1 MTKPQYE
8 VVSPVGDARD
18 ARQAP
23 RKHAC
28 APPLADLKGR
38 KLGLVWT
45 AFSNGDIVLHAF
57 REHLARRHPDLE
69 FVEMAPGRSLKW
81 GDHPD
86 PSIAEL
92 AREHGIDGAIIS
104 AGC

>member
-1 MTKPQYE
+1 MIKPQYE
-8 VVSPVGDARD
+8 VVSPIGDARD
-18 ARQAP
+18 AGKAP
-23 RKHAC
+23 DSHAS
-28 APPLADLKGR
+28 APPLADLKGK

-57 REHLARRHPDLE
+57 REHLTRRHPELA
-69 FVEMAPGRSLKW
+69 FVEMAPGRNLQW

-86 PSIAEL
+86 RTIAEV
-92 AREHGIDGAIIS
+92 AREQGIDAAIIT